1 MIVEGRLYWKDPV
14 GILLLCLTE
23 DEFAETIK
31 YYHEKLCGGHYSWK
45 ATANK
50 ILQAG
55 FYWPTLFGD
64 TYKFVKRFQKCQFFA
79 EKKRLA
85 PLPLI
90 PVFIEEPFR

>member
-23 DEFAETIK
+23 DEFTEAIK
-31 YYHEKLCGGHYSWK
+31 DYHEGLCGGHYSWK
-45 ATANK
+45 VIAHK
-50 ILQAG
+50 ILQAR

-64 TYKFVKRFQKCQFFA
+64 TYKFVISCQKCQLFV

-90 PVFIEEPFR
+90 LVFIEEPFR